1 VCNSSGSGGASSLVL
16 PSSGTVNISSA
27 NLVYVYLVAG
37 NNPSLI
43 TVSDGVNTWTPM
55 SANVGGYTV
64 NGYYAQ
70 NATGSSTYSLTITYN
85 TTTNGF
91 AACMIAF
98 SGALTT
104 GALYSQGTVTYS
116 SGTTSFSS
124 ASVTPPSGHRE
135 VVVAGWVGACC
146 NNLTSVSMN
155 QSFTV
160 AAYTPL
166 TAGLSNAVIG
176 YLIEPAGGTAATPM
190 TTLGASQNGSTMN
203 VVFSGH

>member
-1 VCNSSGSGGASSLVL
+1 MPRRQSKYLIAAIYLVLCTGTLPLFQVRIPGPGGATSSGGSTPTLSYTGGSGVCNSSGGGGASSLVL

-124 ASVTPPSGHRE
+124 ASLTPPRGRWE
-135 VVVAGWVGACC
+135 VLAAGW
-146 NNLTSVSMN
+146 
-155 QSFTV
+155 
-160 AAYTPL
+160 
-166 TAGLSNAVIG
+166 
-176 YLIEPAGGTAATPM
+176 GGDA
-190 TTLGASQNGSTMN
+190 
-203 VVFSGH
+203 